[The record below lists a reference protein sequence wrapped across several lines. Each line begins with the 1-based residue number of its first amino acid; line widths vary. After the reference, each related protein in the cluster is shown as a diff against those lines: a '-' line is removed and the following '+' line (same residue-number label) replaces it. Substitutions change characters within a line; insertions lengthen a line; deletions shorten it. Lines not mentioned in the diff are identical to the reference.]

1 MLPGTADSRYRF
13 QNYVVG
19 AANRLAVSAARA
31 VAQSP
36 GAAYNPLF
44 IYSNSGLGKTHL
56 LLATAQLATELSPT
70 LRTSYVALGE
80 MVDELHGAVAAG
92 RVAEF
97 RERFRDV
104 DMLLLDDVQF
114 LAGRRETQTELL
126 RMFDVLRRG
135 GRQLVL
141 ASDRPPAEI
150 SELDEHL
157 LTRFSGGL
165 IVDIDKPDYE
175 TRVAILRRKCDEFGI
190 NFVAGVTEAVARIGH
205 GNVRELEG
213 ALTRLM
219 AFQQL
224 GEGQVVPA
232 TVPKILGGRY
242 TPAPGMAAIPDEFSS
257 FVSDLAAFVSE
268 QVDESTQRLADAVA
282 MWSEAGY
289 VTDLLEGTP
298 RVQVEEAI
306 TEFEAAV
313 KRLQE
318 LEAAGVDAD
327 PSLAGAEV
335 FRDPSRISEAENLVS
350 RAEAVSEPPPGPV
363 EVLTRERYEIAPCN
377 QFAVHAGEAVVREPG
392 LRYNPLVIHG
402 EAGVGKSHLLHAI
415 GNGLARIPETRV
427 ACAKA
432 QLFVDE
438 LIAALE
444 DGTVERWRARWRDVD
459 ALLLDDAQVI
469 AGTEA
474 AQVELFN
481 LFNTLHNAGKQIVLA
496 FDCSPQQL
504 ETLDDRLRSRFAGG
518 LVVEIRSPDSTLR
531 QRLYRALLQR
541 LGHVV
546 PTDVLSYLARR
557 ESDDVRE
564 IIVTADLLAREAQE
578 KDSPI
583 TLGFA
588 RRLLDDA
595 PMTPARSATP
605 IRSRT
610 AAPGAAR
617 PAATPAVITTP
628 ETPGPAVRTPFV
640 IKPGIKDVDT
650 FFLDREKTIWDWP
663 ELGGRAIEEMR

>member
-1 MLPGTADSRYRF
+1 
-13 QNYVVG
+13 
-19 AANRLAVSAARA
+19 
-31 VAQSP
+31 
-36 GAAYNPLF
+36 
-44 IYSNSGLGKTHL
+44 
-56 LLATAQLATELSPT
+56 
-70 LRTSYVALGE
+70 
-80 MVDELHGAVAAG
+80 DEL
-92 RVAEF
+92 
-97 RERFRDV
+97 
-104 DMLLLDDVQF
+104 
-114 LAGRRETQTELL
+114 
-126 RMFDVLRRG
+126 
-135 GRQLVL
+135 
-141 ASDRPPAEI
+141 
-150 SELDEHL
+150 L

-175 TRVAILRRKCDEFGI
+175 TRVAILRRKCEELGI

-213 ALTRLM
+213 ALNRLM

-242 TPAPGMAAIPDEFSS
+242 TPAPGTAAIPDEFSA
-257 FVSDLAAFVSE
+257 FVSDLAAFVSG

-289 VTDLLEGTP
+289 VTDLLEGTG
-298 RVQVEEAI
+298 RGQVEDAI
-306 TEFEAAV
+306 AAFETAV

-318 LEAAGVDAD
+318 LEAAGTDAD

-350 RAEAVSEPPPGPV
+350 RAVAAPKPPPGPA
-363 EVLTRERYEIAPCN
+363 EVFTRDLYEIAPCN

-392 LRYNPLVIHG
+392 RRYNPLVMHG

-415 GNGLARIPETRV
+415 GNGLADVPGMRV

-444 DGTVERWRARWRDVD
+444 DGTVERWRARWRNVD

-474 AQVELFN
+474 AQIELFN
-481 LFNTLHNAGKQIVLA
+481 LFNTLHAADKQIVLA
-496 FDCSPQQL
+496 FDCSPPQL

-518 LVVEIRSPDSTLR
+518 LVVEIRAPDSTLR
-531 QRLYRALLQR
+531 QKLYRSLLQR

-564 IIVTADLLAREAQE
+564 VIGIADLLARKAQE
-578 KDSPI
+578 SDSPI

-588 RRLLDDA
+588 RRLLDDV
-595 PMTPARSATP
+595 PMTPVRSATP

-610 AAPGAAR
+610 ATSGAPE

-628 ETPGPAVRTPFV
+628 VTPAAAVRRPFV
-640 IKPGIKDVDT
+640 VKSGIKDVDT
-650 FFLDREKTIWDWP
+650 FFLDREKTIWEWP
-663 ELGGRAIEEMR
+663 ELGGRAIEEIR

>member
-1 MLPGTADSRYRF
+1 MSPGNADGRYRF
-13 QNYVVG
+13 QNFVVG

-56 LLATAQLATELSPT
+56 LLATGQLATELAPA

-97 RERFRDV
+97 RERFRDI

-126 RMFDVLRRG
+126 RLFDVLRRG

-150 SELDEHL
+150 SELDAQL

-175 TRVAILRRKCDEFGI
+175 TRVAILRRKCEEFDI

-213 ALTRLM
+213 ALIRLM

-268 QVDESTQRLADAVA
+268 RVDEGTQRLADAVA

-289 VTDLLEGTP
+289 VTELLEGTA
-298 RVQVEEAI
+298 RGQVEEAI
-306 TEFEAAV
+306 AAFEGAV
-313 KRLQE
+313 KHLRE
-318 LEAAGVDAD
+318 LEAAAADAD

-335 FRDPSRISEAENLVS
+335 FRDPSRIPEAENLV
-350 RAEAVSEPPPGPV
+350 AMAVSRKELPPVPV
-363 EVLTRERYEIAPCN
+363 EVLTRESYEIAPCN

-392 LRYNPLVIHG
+392 RRYNPLVMHG
-402 EAGVGKSHLLHAI
+402 EPGVGKSHLLHAI
-415 GNGLARIPETRV
+415 GNGLAKVRGTRV

-438 LIAALE
+438 FIAALE
-444 DGTVERWRARWRDVD
+444 AGTLERWRARWRDVD
-459 ALLLDDAQVI
+459 ALLLDDAQVV

-481 LFNTLHNAGKQIVLA
+481 LFNTLHASGKQIVLA
-496 FDCSPQQL
+496 FDCSPKEL

-518 LVVEIRSPDSTLR
+518 LVVEIRPPDSTLR
-531 QRLYRALLQR
+531 QRLYRTLLQR

-557 ESDDVRE
+557 ECDDVRE
-564 IIVTADLLAREAQE
+564 IIVTADLLAREAQNN
-578 KDSPI
+578 DSPI

-588 RRLLDDA
+588 RRLLDDV
-595 PMTPARSATP
+595 PMTPVRSATP
-605 IRSRT
+605 IRSSPAT
-610 AAPGAAR
+610 TGAPT
-617 PAATPAVITTP
+617 PAVTPAVITTP
-628 ETPGPAVRTPFV
+628 VSPTAAVRMPFA
-640 IKPGIKDVDT
+640 ITPGIKDVDT
-650 FFLDREKTIWDWP
+650 FFLDRDKTIWEWP
-663 ELGGRAIEEMR
+663 ELGGRVIEEMG